1 MCWTQRNGRKQNGE
15 HARNTG
21 CGGRQ
26 LPYDGDMNQQPRVM
40 VVDDEPTIREV
51 MTTYLQRDGFRVET
65 ASTGTEAVEM
75 LRRGLPDL
83 LILDLMLPGVGGLNI
98 LKELRANSNVP
109 VIVLTARTE
118 EADRII
124 GLELGADDYVSKPFS
139 PRELV
144 ARVKSVLRRATTDPT
159 PGVEVLEFD
168 GLTIDTNSREVTVNG
183 ELVTLTAREFDLL
196 LFLASSPRQVFS
208 RSQLLD
214 HVWHS
219 SAEWQDTSTVTVHV
233 RRIRH
238 KIERDPERPDRLIT
252 VRGVGYRFEG

>member
-1 MCWTQRNGRKQNGE
+1 
-15 HARNTG
+15 
-21 CGGRQ
+21 
-26 LPYDGDMNQQPRVM
+26 M

-51 MTTYLQRDGFRVET
+51 MTTYLERDGFRVDT
-65 ASTGTEAVEM
+65 ASTGTQAVEM

-98 LKELRANSNVP
+98 LKELRTNSNVP

-144 ARVKSVLRRATTDPT
+144 ARVRSVLRRATIEPE
-159 PGVEVLEFD
+159 PGLDVLEFG
-168 GLTIDTNSREVTVNG
+168 GLTIDTTSREVTVDG
-183 ELVTLTAREFDLL
+183 VLATLTAREFDLL

-238 KIERDPERPDRLIT
+238 KIEKDPEQPERLVT

>member
-1 MCWTQRNGRKQNGE
+1 M
-15 HARNTG
+15 
-21 CGGRQ
+21 
-26 LPYDGDMNQQPRVM
+26 LSYDGLMNKQTRVM
-40 VVDDEPTIREV
+40 IVDDEPTIREV
-51 MTTYLQRDGFRVET
+51 MTTYLQRDGFLVDT
-65 ASTGTEAVEM
+65 AATGTEAVAK
-75 LRRGLPDL
+75 LRTGLPDL

-98 LKELRANSNVP
+98 LKELRANSTVP

-144 ARVKSVLRRATTDPT
+144 ARVRSVLRRVNVEPE
-159 PGVEVLEFD
+159 PGVDVLEFD
-168 GLTIDTNSREVTVNG
+168 GLTIDTVSREVTVNG
-183 ELVTLTAREFDLL
+183 ELATLTAREFDLL
-196 LFLASSPRQVFS
+196 VFLASSPRQVFS

-219 SAEWQDTSTVTVHV
+219 SSEWQDTSTVTVHV

-238 KIERDPERPDRLIT
+238 KIEKDPERPDRLVT

>member
-1 MCWTQRNGRKQNGE
+1 MKS
-15 HARNTG
+15 
-21 CGGRQ
+21 
-26 LPYDGDMNQQPRVM
+26 QPWVM

-51 MTTYLQRDGFRVET
+51 MTTYLERDGFRVDT
-65 ASTGTEAVEM
+65 ASTGTQAVEM

-98 LKELRANSNVP
+98 LKELRTNSNVP

-144 ARVKSVLRRATTDPT
+144 ARVRSVLRRATIEPE
-159 PGVEVLEFD
+159 PGLDVLEFG
-168 GLTIDTNSREVTVNG
+168 GLTIDTTSREVTVDG
-183 ELVTLTAREFDLL
+183 VLATLTAREFDLL

-238 KIERDPERPDRLIT
+238 KIEKDPEQPERLVT

>member
-1 MCWTQRNGRKQNGE
+1 
-15 HARNTG
+15 
-21 CGGRQ
+21 
-26 LPYDGDMNQQPRVM
+26 M

-51 MTTYLQRDGFRVET
+51 MTTYLQRDGFLVDT
-65 ASTGTEAVEM
+65 AATGTEAVEK
-75 LRRGLPDL
+75 LRKGLPDL

-98 LKELRANSNVP
+98 LKELRTNSSVP

-144 ARVKSVLRRATTDPT
+144 ARVRSVLRRVNVEPE

-168 GLTIDTNSREVTVNG
+168 GLTIDTVSREVTVNG
-183 ELVTLTAREFDLL
+183 EPATLTAREFDLL
-196 LFLASSPRQVFS
+196 AFVASSPRQVFS

-219 SAEWQDTSTVTVHV
+219 SSEWQDTSTVTVHV

-238 KIERDPERPDRLIT
+238 KIEKDPERPDRLVT

>member
-1 MCWTQRNGRKQNGE
+1 
-15 HARNTG
+15 
-21 CGGRQ
+21 
-26 LPYDGDMNQQPRVM
+26 M

-51 MTTYLQRDGFRVET
+51 MTTYLQRDGFRVDT

-144 ARVKSVLRRATTDPT
+144 ARVKSVLRRATVEPT
-159 PGVEVLEFD
+159 TGVEVLEFD
-168 GLTIDTNSREVTVNG
+168 GLIIDTNSREVTVNS
-183 ELVTLTAREFDLL
+183 EIVTLTAREFDLL

-238 KIERDPERPDRLIT
+238 KIERDPERPNRLIT

>member
-1 MCWTQRNGRKQNGE
+1 MIKQ
-15 HARNTG
+15 T
-21 CGGRQ
+21 
-26 LPYDGDMNQQPRVM
+26 RVM

-51 MTTYLQRDGFRVET
+51 MTTYLQRDGFLVDT
-65 ASTGTEAVEM
+65 AATGTEAVEK
-75 LRRGLPDL
+75 LRKGLPDL

-98 LKELRANSNVP
+98 LKELRTNSSVP

-144 ARVKSVLRRATTDPT
+144 ARVRSVLRRVNVEPE

-168 GLTIDTNSREVTVNG
+168 GLTIDTVSREVTVNG
-183 ELVTLTAREFDLL
+183 EPATLTAREFDLL
-196 LFLASSPRQVFS
+196 AFVASSPRQVFS

-219 SAEWQDTSTVTVHV
+219 SSEWQDTSTVTVHV

-238 KIERDPERPDRLIT
+238 KIEKDPERPDRLVT

>member
-1 MCWTQRNGRKQNGE
+1 MIKQ
-15 HARNTG
+15 T
-21 CGGRQ
+21 
-26 LPYDGDMNQQPRVM
+26 RVM
-40 VVDDEPTIREV
+40 IVDDEPTIREV
-51 MTTYLQRDGFRVET
+51 MTTYLQRDGFLVDT
-65 ASTGTEAVEM
+65 AATGAEAVAK
-75 LRRGLPDL
+75 LRKGLPDL

-98 LKELRANSNVP
+98 LKELRTNSTVP

-144 ARVKSVLRRATTDPT
+144 ARVRSVLRRVNVEPE

-168 GLTIDTNSREVTVNG
+168 GLTIDTVSREVTVNG
-183 ELVTLTAREFDLL
+183 ELATLTAREFDLL
-196 LFLASSPRQVFS
+196 VFLASSPRQVFS

-219 SAEWQDTSTVTVHV
+219 SSEWQDTSTVTVHV

-238 KIERDPERPDRLIT
+238 KIEQDPERPDRLVT

>member
-1 MCWTQRNGRKQNGE
+1 
-15 HARNTG
+15 
-21 CGGRQ
+21 
-26 LPYDGDMNQQPRVM
+26 M

-51 MTTYLQRDGFRVET
+51 MTTYLQRDGFRVDT

-144 ARVKSVLRRATTDPT
+144 ARVKSVLRRVTSEPT

-168 GLTIDTNSREVTVNG
+168 GLTINTNSREVTVNG
-183 ELVTLTAREFDLL
+183 ELVILTAREFDLL

-238 KIERDPERPDRLIT
+238 KIERDPERPERLIT

>member
-1 MCWTQRNGRKQNGE
+1 
-15 HARNTG
+15 
-21 CGGRQ
+21 
-26 LPYDGDMNQQPRVM
+26 MNQQPRVM

-144 ARVKSVLRRATTDPT
+144 ARVKSVLRRATTEP
-159 PGVEVLEFD
+159 
-168 GLTIDTNSREVTVNG
+168 
-183 ELVTLTAREFDLL
+183 
-196 LFLASSPRQVFS
+196 
-208 RSQLLD
+208 
-214 HVWHS
+214 
-219 SAEWQDTSTVTVHV
+219 
-233 RRIRH
+233 
-238 KIERDPERPDRLIT
+238 
-252 VRGVGYRFEG
+252 